1 MLYSDIQTQFLGLLN
16 RRDCTTTQV
25 QGFIQ
30 NSILRI
36 QRELRVP
43 LMEKVTF
50 VTVDSTYATA
60 GRLAIPSD
68 FLELIDLIATSS
80 QGSATNMQR
89 MEKCDIS
96 RALLLAATTGVPAQY
111 SRDGTVWVLGPQ
123 PVVGDVIKIKYYAS
137 LPALVNPTD
146 TNPFT
151 INAYDL
157 LLYGALTFAGDFYT
171 DKRVATWEAR
181 YTQIRDDMQSQADM
195 DEESGAAAVQP
206 AFAYP
211 DDLGNDLF
219 PYPTPG
225 GF

>member
-1 MLYSDIQTQFLGLLN
+1 
-16 RRDCTTTQV
+16 
-25 QGFIQ
+25 
-30 NSILRI
+30 
-36 QRELRVP
+36 
-43 LMEKVTF
+43 MEKVSLI
-50 VTVDSTYATA
+50 TVDSTYATA
-60 GRLAIPSD
+60 GGLAIPSD

-80 QGSATNMQR
+80 QGVTTNMQR

-96 RALLLAATTGVPAQY
+96 RALLLAASTGVPAQY
-111 SRDGTVWVLGPQ
+111 SRDGAVWVLGPK
-123 PVVGDVIKIKYYAS
+123 PLVGDIIKIKYYAA
-137 LPALVNPTD
+137 LTPLVNAPD
-146 TNPFT
+146 TNQLS
-151 INAYDL
+151 NAAYDL
-157 LLYGALTFAGDFYT
+157 MLYGALTFAGDFYT

-181 YTQIRDDMQSQADM
+181 YTQIRDDLQMQADM